1 MNGPF
6 TRNTIGRETNQ
17 AASLIT
23 GHLQGNGDGKTKH
36 ITATPVHYLGLLQK
50 EANRA
55 GEPQQRL
62 KKGSHQ
68 MTQVNLRVAQNLGET
83 YDENTLAAAYEW
95 ARLIRLRE
103 NRTRKK

>member
-1 MNGPF
+1 
-6 TRNTIGRETNQ
+6 
-17 AASLIT
+17 
-23 GHLQGNGDGKTKH
+23 
-36 ITATPVHYLGLLQK
+36 
-50 EANRA
+50 
-55 GEPQQRL
+55 
-62 KKGSHQ
+62 